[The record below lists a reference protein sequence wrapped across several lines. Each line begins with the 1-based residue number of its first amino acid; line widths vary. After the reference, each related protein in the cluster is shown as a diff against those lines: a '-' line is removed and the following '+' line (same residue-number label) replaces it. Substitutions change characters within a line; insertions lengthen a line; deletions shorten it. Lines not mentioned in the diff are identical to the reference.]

1 MSNMR
6 INRVTFNKNIFLNY
20 TKIVDVRSENE
31 FADDHIPS
39 SINLPVLNNKERTI
53 IGTQYKENSFEAR
66 KQGAALINNNI
77 SKIIK
82 KDLFEKKD
90 KVLIY
95 CWRGGLR
102 SLSLYLVLKQ
112 IGFDVEILEDGY
124 KSYRRHVVQFFE
136 DEIEQFNFNQIKG
149 VTGVGKTLFLKILE
163 KSTQVLDL
171 EGIAN
176 HKGSIL
182 GDIPKFKQPNQKMF
196 ETKLFEKLE
205 SLNRK
210 KKIWVEA
217 ESIKI
222 GKLNIPSRLWK
233 KMDEGISV
241 KLKATV
247 NERVKFILKDYKY
260 FTKEPELMSNAMLV
274 LKKIIRKDDY
284 RVIEENLKNGD
295 YMSFVKSLI
304 NHHYDKAYKK
314 TRSEM
319 DDQNDN
325 VIEIDKINNKNF
337 LNIIKNNKIFT

>member
-1 MSNMR
+1 M
-6 INRVTFNKNIFLNY
+6 
-20 TKIVDVRSENE
+20 RSENE

-39 SINLPVLNNKERTI
+39 SINLPVLNNKERII

-82 KDLFEKKD
+82 KNLFEKKD

-149 VTGVGKTLFLKILE
+149 VTGVGKTLFLKNLE

-241 KLKATV
+241 KLKSTV
-247 NERVKFILKDYKY
+247 DERVKFILKDYKY

-274 LKKIIRKDDY
+274 LKKIIKKDDY

-325 VIEIDKINNKNF
+325 VIEIDKINNENF

>member
-1 MSNMR
+1 M
-6 INRVTFNKNIFLNY
+6 
-20 TKIVDVRSENE
+20 RSENE

-39 SINLPVLNNKERTI
+39 SINLPVLNNKERII

-124 KSYRRHVVQFFE
+124 KSYRRHVVHFFE

-149 VTGVGKTLFLKILE
+149 VTGVGKTLFLKNLE
-163 KSTQVLDL
+163 KSSQVLDL

-274 LKKIIRKDDY
+274 LKKIIQKDDY
-284 RVIEENLKNGD
+284 RVIEENLENGD

>member
-1 MSNMR
+1 M
-6 INRVTFNKNIFLNY
+6 
-20 TKIVDVRSENE
+20 RSENE

-90 KVLIY
+90 KILIY

>member
-1 MSNMR
+1 M
-6 INRVTFNKNIFLNY
+6 
-20 TKIVDVRSENE
+20 RSENE

-39 SINLPVLNNKERTI
+39 SINLPVLNNKERII

-149 VTGVGKTLFLKILE
+149 VTGVGKTLFLKNLE
-163 KSTQVLDL
+163 KSSQVLDL

-241 KLKATV
+241 KLKSTV
-247 NERVKFILKDYKY
+247 DERVKFILKDYKY

-274 LKKIIRKDDY
+274 LKKIIKKDDY

>member
-1 MSNMR
+1 
-6 INRVTFNKNIFLNY
+6 
-20 TKIVDVRSENE
+20 VRSENE

-39 SINLPVLNNKERTI
+39 SINLPVLNNKERII

-149 VTGVGKTLFLKILE
+149 VTGVGKTLFLKNLE

-241 KLKATV
+241 KLKSTV
-247 NERVKFILKDYKY
+247 DERVKFILKDYKY

-274 LKKIIRKDDY
+274 LKKIIQKDDY

>member
-1 MSNMR
+1 M
-6 INRVTFNKNIFLNY
+6 
-20 TKIVDVRSENE
+20 
-31 FADDHIPS
+31 
-39 SINLPVLNNKERTI
+39 
-53 IGTQYKENSFEAR
+53 
-66 KQGAALINNNI
+66 
-77 SKIIK
+77 
-82 KDLFEKKD
+82 
-90 KVLIY
+90 
-95 CWRGGLR
+95 R

-149 VTGVGKTLFLKILE
+149 VTGVGKTLFLKNLE
-163 KSTQVLDL
+163 KSAQVLDL

-222 GKLNIPSRLWK
+222 GKLNIPSKLWK

-241 KLKATV
+241 KLKSTV
-247 NERVKFILKDYKY
+247 DERVKFILKDYKY

-274 LKKIIRKDDY
+274 LKKIIKKDDY

-337 LNIIKNNKIFT
+337 LDIIKNNKIFT